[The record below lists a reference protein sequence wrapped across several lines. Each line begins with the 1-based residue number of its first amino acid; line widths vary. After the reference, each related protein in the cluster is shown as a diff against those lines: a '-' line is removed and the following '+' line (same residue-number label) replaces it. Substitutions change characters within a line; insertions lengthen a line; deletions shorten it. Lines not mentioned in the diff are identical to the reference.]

1 MTRALHILALSVALL
16 LATAGW
22 APHATPLSLSAHSPL
37 RLLAGPQLDELFALH
52 RAAVSTT
59 SHAGASLATHLRA
72 QATGV
77 AVRTHVRPFWFETVD
92 GYDDIRAKAHRFG
105 VSLQYLEDLNPGVE
119 LASVN
124 PGDRILVYRFDPG
137 APPRSVG
144 SANRGYL
151 VGGMPLPGGDHWIVR
166 NTSRAWG
173 TPATIRSLIAG
184 FYHVGEQLPGGSL
197 PMVGDIS
204 HPEGGPIRPHK
215 SHRTGRDVDAAYYS
229 LTDTAPHF
237 WDARSVEHDVARTWA
252 LFRYWIENDAVEYI
266 FADTA
271 IQRSLA
277 DYAYTVGDDPA
288 FIRRALQ
295 VEGGPRAIIRHAR
308 GHAGHFHV
316 RFRCSVWD
324 PTCQ

>member
-1 MTRALHILALSVALL
+1 MTRALHILALSVSLL

-22 APHATPLSLSAHSPL
+22 TPHAMPLSLSAHSPL
-37 RLLAGPQLDELFALH
+37 RLLAGPQIDTFFALH
-52 RAAVSTT
+52 QAAVRTT
-59 SHAGASLATHLRA
+59 SQSAESLAAHLRA
-72 QATGV
+72 QATEV
-77 AVRTHVRPFWFETVD
+77 AFRTHVRPFWFETVE
-92 GYDDIRAKAHRFG
+92 GFDDIQAKAARFG

-124 PGDRILVYRFDPG
+124 PGDRILVYRFDPS

-144 SANRGYL
+144 AANRGYL
-151 VGGMPLPGGDHWIVR
+151 VGGMPMPDGDHWNVR
-166 NTSRAWG
+166 NTGRAWG
-173 TPATIRSLIAG
+173 TPRTIRSLIAG
-184 FYHVGEQLPGGSL
+184 FYHVGEKLPGGSV
-197 PMVGDIS
+197 PMIGDIS

-229 LTDTAPHF
+229 LAEAEPQF
-237 WDARSVEHDVARTWA
+237 WDARSVDHDVARTWA
-252 LFRYWIENDAVEYI
+252 LFRYWIQNDAVEYI
-266 FADTA
+266 FVDTA

-277 DYAYTVGDDPA
+277 DYAHTAGDDPA

-295 VEGGPRAIIRHAR
+295 VEGGPRAIIRHER

-324 PTCQ
+324 PTCR